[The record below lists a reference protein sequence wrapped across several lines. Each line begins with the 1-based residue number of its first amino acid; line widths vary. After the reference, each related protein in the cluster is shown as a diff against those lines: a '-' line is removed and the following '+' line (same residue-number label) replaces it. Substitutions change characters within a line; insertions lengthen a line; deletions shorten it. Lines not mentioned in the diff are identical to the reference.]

1 MSSNKKNNNRGF
13 SLVELIVVV
22 AIGAILIGASIL
34 SIASISGTAAK
45 QCARNIESILNKT
58 RVTTMGKDTAV
69 IELYKDLSDGAY
81 YYTVTVKNGKV
92 DKNGNGET
100 TAETK
105 KIGRSNLEIRYSADV
120 STTFNNASKLDVSNP
135 IKIEFDRSS
144 GAEKTDISKIW
155 VKHGSTEK
163 TITIYKETGKI
174 ECN

>member
-58 RVTTMGKDTAV
+58 RVTTMGKDSAA
-69 IELYKDLSDGAY
+69 IELYKDGADGAY
-81 YYTVTVKNGKV
+81 YYKVTVTNGK
-92 DKNGNGET
+92 GET

-105 KIGRSNLEIRYSADV
+105 KIGRSNLEIRYSTNA
-120 STTFNNASKLDVSNP
+120 STTFVDASKLDVSNP

-144 GAEKTDISKIW
+144 GAEKTDIGKIW

>member
-69 IELYKDLSDGAY
+69 IELYKNGSDGAY
-81 YYTVTVKNGKV
+81 YYKVTVTNGKGITKI
-92 DKNGNGET
+92 DKSNTDKDAADPITDSIGNCANAYIT
-100 TAETK
+100 PANKPTATV
-105 KIGRSNLEIRYSADV
+105 ITI
-120 STTFNNASKLDVSNP
+120 
-135 IKIEFDRSS
+135 S
-144 GAEKTDISKIW
+144 GAILP
-155 VKHGSTEK
+155 
-163 TITIYKETGKI
+163 
-174 ECN
+174 

>member
-81 YYTVTVKNGKV
+81 YYKVTVTNGK
-92 DKNGNGET
+92 GET
-100 TAETK
+100 TEETK
-105 KIGRSNLEIRYSADV
+105 KIGRSNLEIRYS
-120 STTFNNASKLDVSNP
+120 TTFDDASKLDVSNP

>member
-58 RVTTMGKDTAV
+58 KVTTMGKDTAV

-81 YYTVTVKNGKV
+81 YYEVTVTNGK
-92 DKNGNGET
+92 GEI

-105 KIGRSNLEIRYSADV
+105 KIGRSNLEIRY

-144 GAEKTDISKIW
+144 GAEKTDIGKIW

>member
-58 RVTTMGKDTAV
+58 RVTTMGKDTAA
-69 IELYKDLSDGAY
+69 IELYKDGSDGAY
-81 YYTVTVKNGKV
+81 YYEVTVTNGK
-92 DKNGNGET
+92 GET

-105 KIGRSNLEIRYSADV
+105 KIGRSNLEIRY

-144 GAEKTDISKIW
+144 GAEKTDIGKIW

>member
-69 IELYKDLSDGAY
+69 IKLYKDLSDGAY
-81 YYTVTVKNGKV
+81 YYEVTVTNGK
-92 DKNGNGET
+92 GEI

-105 KIGRSNLEIRYSADV
+105 KIGRSNLEIRY

-144 GAEKTDISKIW
+144 GAENTDIGKIW

>member
-34 SIASISGTAAK
+34 SIASISGTAVK

-69 IELYKDLSDGAY
+69 IELYKNGSDGAY
-81 YYTVTVKNGKV
+81 YYEVTVTNGK
-92 DKNGNGET
+92 GET

-105 KIGRSNLEIRYSADV
+105 KIGRSNLEIRY

>member
-58 RVTTMGKDTAV
+58 KVTTMGKDTAA
-69 IELYKDLSDGAY
+69 IELYKDGSDGAY
-81 YYTVTVKNGKV
+81 YYKVTVTNGK
-92 DKNGNGET
+92 GEIT
-100 TAETK
+100 VETK
-105 KIGRSNLEIRYSADV
+105 KIGRSNLEIRM
-120 STTFNNASKLDVSNP
+120 LDASNP

-144 GAEKTDISKIW
+144 GAEKTDIGKIW

-163 TITIYKETGKI
+163 TIIIYKETGKI

>member
-69 IELYKDLSDGAY
+69 IELRKDLSDGAY
-81 YYTVTVKNGKV
+81 YYEVTVTNGK
-92 DKNGNGET
+92 GEI

-105 KIGRSNLEIRYSADV
+105 KIGRSNLEIRYS
-120 STTFNNASKLDVSNP
+120 TTFNNASKLDASNP

-144 GAEKTDISKIW
+144 GAEKTDIGKIW

>member
-1 MSSNKKNNNRGF
+1 MLRSKRCLAKLRKPSF
-13 SLVELIVVV
+13 VVS
-22 AIGAILIGASIL
+22 AAGNSGYGMGGA
-34 SIASISGTAAK
+34 
-45 QCARNIESILNKT
+45 
-58 RVTTMGKDTAV
+58 
-69 IELYKDLSDGAY
+69 DGAY
-81 YYTVTVKNGKV
+81 YYKVTVTNGK
-92 DKNGNGET
+92 GET

-120 STTFNNASKLDVSNP
+120 STTFDNASKLDASNP

-144 GAEKTDISKIW
+144 GAEKTDIGKIW

>member
-58 RVTTMGKDTAV
+58 KVTTMGKDTAV
-69 IELYKDLSDGAY
+69 IELRKGDSDGAY
-81 YYTVTVKNGKV
+81 YYEVTVKNGKV
-92 DKNGNGET
+92 DKNGKEDKT
-100 TAETK
+100 VETK
-105 KIGRSNLEIRYSADV
+105 KIGRSNLEIRYSTNA
-120 STTFNNASKLDVSNP
+120 STPFEEASKLDVSNP

-144 GAEKTDISKIW
+144 GAETTNISKIW